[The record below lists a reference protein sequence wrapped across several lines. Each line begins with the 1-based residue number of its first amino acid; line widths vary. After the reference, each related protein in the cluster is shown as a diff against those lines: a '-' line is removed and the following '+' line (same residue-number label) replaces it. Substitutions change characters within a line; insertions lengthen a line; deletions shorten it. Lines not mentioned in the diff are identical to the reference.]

1 MIISEELKS
10 YNCNWGIKETRLQR
24 IDVSRRI
31 QVKFFVKKC
40 VKIEKDIEI
49 QTKYSLAID
58 TKQHVF
64 MYLQIALPYPFVV
77 QTAPGP
83 QGLGLQGSG
92 FSIHLWFSQT

>member
-1 MIISEELKS
+1 MLKKILKS
-10 YNCNWGIKETRLQR
+10 K
-24 IDVSRRI
+24 
-31 QVKFFVKKC
+31 
-40 VKIEKDIEI
+40 
-49 QTKYSLAID
+49 TKYSLVID
-58 TKQHVF
+58 TKKNDF